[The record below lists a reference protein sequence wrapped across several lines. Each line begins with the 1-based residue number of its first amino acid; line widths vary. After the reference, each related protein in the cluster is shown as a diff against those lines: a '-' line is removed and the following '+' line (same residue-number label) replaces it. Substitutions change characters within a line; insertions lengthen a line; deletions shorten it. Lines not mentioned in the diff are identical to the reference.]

1 MPLRW
6 TGSRSADPRRRQKPI
21 QRGWSPHLR
30 RYQRRLPL
38 AAGVGLIVGA
48 GMAAFAPL
56 FGARRDASRL
66 GNCSLVA
73 TRIA

>member
-1 MPLRW
+1 M
-6 TGSRSADPRRRQKPI
+6 

-56 FGARRDASRL
+56 FEDEENGDPGNRPEDERR
-66 GNCSLVA
+66 LVLA
-73 TRIA
+73 PRIGQLV